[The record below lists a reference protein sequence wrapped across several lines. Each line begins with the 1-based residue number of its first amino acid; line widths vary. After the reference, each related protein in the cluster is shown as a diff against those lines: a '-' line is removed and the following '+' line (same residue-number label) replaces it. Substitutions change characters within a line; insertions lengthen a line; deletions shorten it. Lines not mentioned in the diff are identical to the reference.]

1 MMNEVLANK
10 TQKATTSSRSRADK
24 AQVLMNFGILIRA
37 GVFSLTQWLTY
48 QTADHYF
55 DSRTQ
60 MLRPN
65 EKAQHEMVINGLA
78 DVLMRVAD
86 GEEAIFCLPGR
97 PGKGPTPSKS

>member
-1 MMNEVLANK
+1 MMNEVLAKK
-10 TQKATTSSRSRADK
+10 TQKATSSRADR
-24 AQVLMNFGILIRA
+24 AQFLIKLSIFTGA
-37 GVFSLTQWLTY
+37 GVSSLTQWLTY
-48 QTADHYF
+48 QTKDHYLV
-55 DSRTQ
+55 SRTQ